1 MESAEVAEIAS
12 LRGLQILGN
21 ANERDAQRF
30 CFSLRIASSTN
41 RRISDEQPSSGYSS
55 NSEMEIQTVADG
67 CRANIGRSG
76 ITSHR

>member
-30 CFSLRIASSTN
+30 CLSLCN
-41 RRISDEQPSSGYSS
+41 RFI
-55 NSEMEIQTVADG
+55 N
-67 CRANIGRSG
+67 
-76 ITSHR
+76 